1 MPALTLHGHHGIS
14 TTRTVDRTLRKGT
27 RMTNDPAPIAPEPAA
42 EPAPTSPAP
51 RVSVFR
57 SWVSLAGLILAMGSF
72 FAFLLLFLLDT
83 LAKFGNPYMGVVIY
97 LVTPAFLVLGLAV
110 AGIGALMQRR
120 AIMRSV
126 PGARPLMQIDLARP
140 RHRRILGAFVGG
152 GLLLLLFTAFA
163 TYHAYHFTESVQF
176 CGQTCHG
183 VMQPEL
189 TTYHHSAHA
198 RVDCVA
204 CHIGAG
210 ATWYVRSKLSGT
222 YQVYAVL
229 ANKYPRPI
237 PTPVRNLRPA
247 QETCEQC
254 HWPKAFV
261 GNVDRTYPHFMF
273 DSSNTPYTVRLL
285 LKVGG
290 GDPTHGPVGG
300 IHWHMNVGSKV
311 EYVAADPERQ
321 KIPWVRITDSQSVV
335 TEYRVPGF
343 TNAPS
348 PDTIRRMDCMDC
360 HNRPAHRFNKPDAAV
375 DLAIAL
381 KRIDRELPF
390 IKKNA
395 VAALVKDYPTE
406 AHAMQGIATALA
418 SQYPDDQRVR
428 PVIDV
433 VQEIYRQNFFP
444 EMKANWKVYHD
455 NIGHKD
461 WPGCFRCHDGE
472 HKTADG
478 TKSIKANDCS
488 ACHVILAQGKG
499 DELDNLSAKGQE
511 FAHPGGDCE
520 DMLCSDCHSGG
531 LPP

>member
-1 MPALTLHGHHGIS
+1 M
-14 TTRTVDRTLRKGT
+14 TT
-27 RMTNDPAPIAPEPAA
+27 DPVAGAPEPAPS
-42 EPAPTSPAP
+42 PASDPAAPAP

-57 SWVSLAGLILAMGSF
+57 SWVSLAGLILATGSF

-83 LAKFGNPYMGVVIY
+83 LAKFGNPYMGVVTY
-97 LVTPAFLVLGLAV
+97 LVTPAFLILGLMV
-110 AGIGALMQRR
+110 AAAGAWMQRR
-120 AIMRSV
+120 AVMRMT
-126 PGARPLMQIDLARP
+126 PGARPLMQIDLTRP
-140 RHRRILGAFVGG
+140 RHRRIMGIFMAGAV
-152 GLLLLLFTAFA
+152 LLLLFTAFA

-176 CGQTCHG
+176 CGQTCHT

-210 ATWYVRSKLSGT
+210 ATWYVRSKLSGL

-254 HWPKAFV
+254 HWPKSFV
-261 GNVDRTYPHFMF
+261 GNVDRTYSHYLF
-273 DSSNTPYTVRLL
+273 DASNTAYSVRLL

-300 IHWHMNVGSKV
+300 IHWHMNVGNKV
-311 EYVAADPERQ
+311 EYVASDPERQ
-321 KIPWVRITDSQSVV
+321 KIPWVRITDAQSVV

-343 TNAPS
+343 TNDPVQAG
-348 PDTIRRMDCMDC
+348 IRRMDCMDC
-360 HNRPAHRFNKPDAAV
+360 HNRPAHRFSKPDEAV
-375 DLAIAL
+375 DLALAL
-381 KRIDRELPF
+381 KRMDRALPS

-395 VAALVKDYPTE
+395 VAALVQEYPTE
-406 AHAMQGIATALA
+406 ALAMRGIATTLT
-418 SQYPDDQRVR
+418 SQYPDDLRIR
-428 PVIDV
+428 PAIDV

-444 EMKANWKVYHD
+444 EMKASWRNYPD

-478 TKSIKANDCS
+478 RKSIKANDCS
-488 ACHVILAQGKG
+488 ACHIILAQGQG
-499 DELDNLSAKGQE
+499 EDLDQLSARGQE
-511 FAHPGGDCE
+511 FAHPGGDYG
-520 DMLCSDCHSGG
+520 DLLCSECHSGG
-531 LPP
+531 SPP